1 MALASVV
8 KKLGRMIRKT
18 LYLCVGVVAAA
29 LMSINACSSNVQA
42 NTNESELERIAHERE
57 LEAQREQKSVWETDL
72 ADESRFTLNLKLNKQ
87 EKALARKF
95 ARTITHNLQRNDVY
109 VHYLLTKFKEH
120 DVPLELA
127 AIPLLESGLNAK
139 VHHGGAHGA
148 WQYVRSTG
156 KSLGLHKTQNY
167 DGIYD
172 FFASTE
178 AGIKYLQRL
187 YRDLGDWELVA
198 VAYNQG
204 EYGVKKAL
212 QRAAKAGVKNPN
224 AENIRLSRSTKAYL
238 MRFKAYSDVLKNP
251 ELYGVRLPK
260 IKNRPAFRRVDIAG
274 RLNSLNEAARLSGAR
289 IEVIRKLNSGYT
301 GDKIDSHHGL
311 YMPVE
316 HAEVLEKAISD
327 KDSVAS
333 NTQVTDTPL
342 VVIKY

>member
-29 LMSINACSSNVQA
+29 LMSIDACSSNVKA

-72 ADESRFTLNLKLNKQ
+72 ADESRFTLNLKLNNQ

-187 YRDLGDWELVA
+187 YRDLGDW
-198 VAYNQG
+198 
-204 EYGVKKAL
+204 
-212 QRAAKAGVKNPN
+212 
-224 AENIRLSRSTKAYL
+224 
-238 MRFKAYSDVLKNP
+238 
-251 ELYGVRLPK
+251 
-260 IKNRPAFRRVDIAG
+260 
-274 RLNSLNEAARLSGAR
+274 
-289 IEVIRKLNSGYT
+289 
-301 GDKIDSHHGL
+301 
-311 YMPVE
+311 
-316 HAEVLEKAISD
+316 
-327 KDSVAS
+327 
-333 NTQVTDTPL
+333 
-342 VVIKY
+342 

>member
-87 EKALARKF
+87 E
-95 ARTITHNLQRNDVY
+95 
-109 VHYLLTKFKEH
+109 
-120 DVPLELA
+120 
-127 AIPLLESGLNAK
+127 K

-342 VVIKY
+342 VVIK